1 MKPTRVAEV
10 LAQVLRT
17 RWPVFLWGPPGIGK
31 SSVVRSVA
39 AGLELPVTDIRAS
52 LLDPTD
58 LRGIPS
64 VAEGRAVWCP
74 PSFLPHELH
83 SKGLLFFDE
92 LNAAPPMVQ
101 ASLYQLMLDRR
112 IGEYVLP
119 PGWQIVAAGNREG
132 DGSVTFRMP
141 TALANR
147 FVHVEMEAEFED
159 WQAWAIRREVHPLVT
174 GFLAFRPALLMAE
187 KVPGE
192 HAFATPRTWEM
203 VSDVLG
209 DLEDVAP
216 LKDVLAGIVGS
227 GVAAEFLAFAADS
240 EVAQTVADAVRD
252 PDRIVIPEKL
262 SQLYALVS
270 HLVARMGKAEIRR
283 AAGMLLPRLPPE
295 FGVMLVRAALIRQ
308 PGFLMDK
315 PVQAFCRKHG
325 KLLSGKS

>member
-1 MKPTRVAEV
+1 MKPSRVTEV
-10 LAQVLRT
+10 LAHALRT

-39 AGLELPVTDIRAS
+39 DGLGLPVTDVRAS

-58 LRGIPS
+58 LRGIPT
-64 VAEGRAVWCP
+64 VVDGRAVWCP
-74 PSFLPHELH
+74 PSFLPHDAR

-119 PGWQIVAAGNREG
+119 AKWQIVAAGNREG

-141 TALANR
+141 SALANR
-147 FVHVEMEAEFED
+147 FVHVEMAADFED
-159 WQAWAIRREVHPLVT
+159 WQAWAIKRGVHPFVT
-174 GFLAFRPALLMAE
+174 GFLAFRPALLMAG
-187 KVPGE
+187 KAPGE
-192 HAFATPRTWEM
+192 QAFATPRTWEM
-203 VSDVLG
+203 VSDLLG
-209 DLEDVAP
+209 DLEDAAP

-227 GVAAEFLAFAADS
+227 GPAAEFLAFAEDG
-240 EVAQTVADAVRD
+240 EVTKILEDVLED
-252 PDRIVIPEKL
+252 PEKAVIPQKL

-270 HLVARMGKAEIRR
+270 HLTARLGKAEVKR
-283 AAGMLLPRLPPE
+283 AAGLLLPRLPPE

-315 PVQAFCRKHG
+315 AVQAFCREHG
-325 KLLSGKS
+325 KLLSGKA